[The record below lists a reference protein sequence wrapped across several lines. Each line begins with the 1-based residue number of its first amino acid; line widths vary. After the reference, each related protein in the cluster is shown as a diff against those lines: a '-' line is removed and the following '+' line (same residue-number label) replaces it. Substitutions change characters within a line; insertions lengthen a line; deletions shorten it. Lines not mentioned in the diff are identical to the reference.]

1 MFKEYKY
8 EVPGGFVRFEIKN
21 DEVYLTGF
29 GGRPFEVKIPSE
41 LEEHPVT
48 RVTKKAFQGAKSLKN
63 VSLPGSIREIEDW
76 AFSACSILE
85 NFELR
90 DMEDT
95 EALVLG
101 QGIFAK
107 SKALKKIIIGCDEA
121 KYSLLAAAVSM
132 MDAEYLLG
140 NLSHFYEQWD
150 AKLRAIY
157 SENDED
163 GFVFMVL
170 CGEEDLTADVVQ
182 YREERRQ
189 RKAELSMLRLQ
200 NDTLLSDDFRLFMT
214 DYLKTHTCGCTSDA
228 AFKVIL
234 KHSEEEGY
242 QKIFFDLGL
251 LNDDNFELVLS
262 ELGDRY
268 AALKAKVLSGHKTE
282 NDFFDD
288 LEL

>member
-21 DEVYLTGF
+21 DEALLTGF
-29 GGRPFEVKIPSE
+29 GGRPFEIRIPDR
-41 LEEHPVT
+41 LEECPVV
-48 RVTKKAFQGAKSLKN
+48 RVTKKAFQGAKSLKS
-63 VSLPGSIREIEDW
+63 VSLPGTIREIEDW

-85 NFELR
+85 LFELR
-90 DMEDT
+90 DIEDT
-95 EALVLG
+95 ASVILG

-107 SKALKKIIIGCDEA
+107 SGSLKKIIIGADEA
-121 KYSLLAAAVSM
+121 KYPLLAAAVSV

-140 NLSHFYEQWD
+140 SFSHFYEQWD

-157 SENDED
+157 SESDED

-182 YREERRQ
+182 YRESRRQ

-200 NDTLLSDDFRLFMT
+200 NDTELSDELREYML
-214 DYLKTHTCGCTSDA
+214 DYLRAHTCGCASDA
-228 AFKVIL
+228 AFQIIL
-234 KHSEEEGY
+234 KHSEEEAY
-242 QKIFFDLGL
+242 QRIFFEQGL
-251 LNDDNFELVLS
+251 LNDDNFEQVLA

-268 AALKAKVLSGHKTE
+268 AALKAKVLSGHSTE
-282 NDFFDD
+282 TDFFDSF
-288 LEL
+288 EL